1 MFGFSYLKIGAVIA
15 ILVTVCL
22 SYWHYT
28 SILSDRENLALQVS
42 NLTAERDQAIKTANN
57 NAQAA
62 KEIEATYKT
71 QIAAL
76 EVLTAETAV
85 AEALSRAFTDDLT
98 GAEDIEIPDSLSKPF
113 LKRFGGKL

>member
-1 MFGFSYLKIGAVIA
+1 MSGISYFKIGAVIA

-76 EVLTAETAV
+76 EILATETAV
-85 AEALSRAFTDDLT
+85 AEALSRAFADELATAD
-98 GAEDIEIPDSLSKPF
+98 DIEIPDNLAKPF
-113 LKRFGGKL
+113 LKRFGGKP